1 MYDMKAE
8 SEKPKAEGSVQV
20 FSSPNFRTSDFRTIR
35 MTEVDISTCNQ
46 YPVMEMYDI
55 KCKMYDMKA
64 ESERPKAEGSVHVS
78 SSPNFRTSDFPT
90 IGLSR

>member
-20 FSSPNFRTSDFRTIR
+20 FSSPNFRTSDF
-35 MTEVDISTCNQ
+35 
-46 YPVMEMYDI
+46 
-55 KCKMYDMKA
+55 
-64 ESERPKAEGSVHVS
+64 
-78 SSPNFRTSDFPT
+78 PT